1 MMEASTYSIKSFD
14 AAPKTKASEPLENH
28 GKSIVARNTQVD
40 AVPCGLEG
48 WREKPSHGGGGFTE
62 AEFLAQY

>member
-1 MMEASTYSIKSFD
+1 M
-14 AAPKTKASEPLENH
+14 
-28 GKSIVARNTQVD
+28 ARNTRVD